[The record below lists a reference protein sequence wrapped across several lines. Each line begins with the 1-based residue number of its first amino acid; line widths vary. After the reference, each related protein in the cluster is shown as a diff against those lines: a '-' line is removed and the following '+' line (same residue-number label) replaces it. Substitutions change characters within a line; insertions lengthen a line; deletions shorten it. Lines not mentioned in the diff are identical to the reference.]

1 MDTYVGRKVSLG
13 IFSEPA
19 NANKLEHAMY
29 SIKES
34 MKWDE
39 DTFNLECDLGIHAYE
54 YIYIRLYYSQL
65 MIVTIIS
72 PIQFEHIFLVY

>member
-1 MDTYVGRKVSLG
+1 MLMCSRTGRKVSLG

-19 NANKLEHAMY
+19 NANKLQHAMY

-39 DTFNLECDLGIHAYE
+39 DTFNLECDLGI
-54 YIYIRLYYSQL
+54 YIY
-65 MIVTIIS
+65 
-72 PIQFEHIFLVY
+72 EHT